1 MIFLRKAGWPARNLR
16 LVSDLKM
23 KPALIISLSLY
34 LLLQTLPAT
43 PDSGNQ
49 PLFYQVRAADRIF
62 IVEVATSPSQR
73 QLGLMH
79 RESLRENGGL
89 LMVFNREHKV
99 SIWMKNVL
107 IPLDVVWISSTGEVV
122 DSRSLPVCQANPCSI
137 YQPEQ
142 PARYVLEVAAG
153 QFPLKIGDKVEIID
167 ASGDSLLPPESGIIP
182 PQVKF

>member
-1 MIFLRKAGWPARNLR
+1 MRP
-16 LVSDLKM
+16 VSDLKM

-34 LLLQTLPAT
+34 LMLLTLPAT
-43 PDSGNQ
+43 PDSGNEQ
-49 PLFYQVRAADRIF
+49 LFYQVRAGDRVF
-62 IVEVATSPSQR
+62 SVEVAVSPAQK

-79 RESLRENGGL
+79 RKSLRQNGGL
-89 LMVFNREHKV
+89 LMVFSREHKV
-99 SIWMKNVL
+99 LIWMKNVL

-122 DSRSLPVCQANPCSI
+122 DRKSLPVCHTNPCSI
-137 YQPEQ
+137 YEPQL

-167 ASGDSLLPPESGIIP
+167 ASGDSLLPPESGIIV